1 MNCLSLTRKRPARGK
16 TKKAD
21 STIIT
26 WTKEWKEKGQLPS
39 MGESGLGP
47 IEAQYEEHNVITGRP
62 DISMPMVTNRMIY
75 FLLRFKIDN
84 PLCDSVP
91 ISL

>member
-16 TKKAD
+16 TKRAD

-39 MGESGLGP
+39 IGESRSGLF
-47 IEAQYEEHNVITGRP
+47 ETQ
-62 DISMPMVTNRMIY
+62 
-75 FLLRFKIDN
+75 
-84 PLCDSVP
+84 
-91 ISL
+91 